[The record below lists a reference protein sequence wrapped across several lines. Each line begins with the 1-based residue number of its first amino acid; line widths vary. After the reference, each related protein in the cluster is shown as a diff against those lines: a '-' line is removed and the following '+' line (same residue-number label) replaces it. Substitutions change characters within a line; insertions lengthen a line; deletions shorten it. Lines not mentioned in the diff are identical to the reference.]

1 MRPSFIVRLVNG
13 PLFDPIVYLRLINEN
28 RAIMFDCGRFS
39 GISNKELLL
48 LDAVFVTHMHM
59 DHFVGFDSLLR
70 VILHREKP
78 LNVFGP
84 EGIIDKL
91 ISKLNSYTW
100 NLTSEYPLTIN
111 ITEVLKGSLK
121 TVSLRASSGFSERE
135 IIEGDR
141 SGNEIY
147 ADPRFTVESV
157 ILDHNIPCMA
167 FAVKEKFHVNIRPDI
182 IEERGFIPGPWIG
195 QLKEMIISGVKGDI
209 EIETK
214 EGKVAHSSALLAED
228 ISVITKGQKIAYL
241 ADVRFSQD
249 NLDSFKT
256 IAAEADVLFIETFY
270 LEEMKDEAY
279 IKGHL
284 TAAQAGEV
292 FNGIKAKRIVPMH
305 VSPRYHNRVDEV
317 FKEAGCVCPGLSE
330 PDGEENP

>member
-13 PLFDPIVYLRLINEN
+13 PLFDPMVYLRLINEN
-28 RAIMFDCGRFS
+28 RSIMFDCGRFS

-48 LDAVFVTHMHM
+48 LDAVFITHMHM
-59 DHFVGFDSLLR
+59 DHFVGFDTLLR

-84 EGIIDKL
+84 EGIIEKL

-111 ITEVLKGSLK
+111 ISEVLEGSLK
-121 TVSLRASSGFSERE
+121 TVSLNASSGFGERG
-135 IIEGDR
+135 IIERGR

-157 ILDHNIPCMA
+157 ILDHNIPCLG
-167 FAVKEKFHVNIRPDI
+167 FAVKEKFHVNIRPDM
-182 IEERGFIPGPWIG
+182 IEKRGFIPGPWIG
-195 QLKEMIISGVKGDI
+195 LLKEMIISGSEGDI

-214 EGKVAHSSALLAED
+214 EGKVTHSSTELSED

-241 ADVRFSQD
+241 ADVRFSQE
-249 NLDSFKT
+249 NLDGFRS

-292 FNGIKAKRIVPMH
+292 FSGIRAGRIVPMH
-305 VSPRYHNRVDEV
+305 VSPRYHNRLDEI
-317 FKEAGCVCPGLSE
+317 FKEAGCVCPGLSGAN
-330 PDGEENP
+330 GEENP

>member
-28 RAIMFDCGRFS
+28 RAIMLDCGRFS

-48 LDAVFVTHMHM
+48 IDAVFVTHMHM
-59 DHFVGFDSLLR
+59 DHFVGFDFLLR
-70 VILHREKP
+70 GILHREKP

-100 NLTSEYPLTIN
+100 NLTKEYLLTIN
-111 ITEVLKGSLK
+111 IYEVLKGSLK
-121 TVSLRASSGFSERE
+121 TVSLSASSGFSERG
-135 IIEGDR
+135 IIERDR

-157 ILDHNIPCMA
+157 ILDHNIPCLA

-182 IEERGFIPGPWIG
+182 IEERGYIPGPWIG
-195 QLKEMIISGVKGDI
+195 QLKEMIISGVKDNI

-214 EGKVAHSSALLAED
+214 DGIAAYSSAELADD

-241 ADVRFSQD
+241 ADVRLSQD
-249 NLDSFKT
+249 NLESFKT
-256 IAAEADVLFIETFY
+256 IAADADTLFIETFY

-292 FNGIKAKRIVPMH
+292 FKGIKARRIVPMH
-305 VSPRYHNRVDEV
+305 VSPRYHDRVDQV
-317 FKEAGCVCPGLSE
+317 FKEAGCTVPGLSGA
-330 PDGEENP
+330 DGEENP

>member
-1 MRPSFIVRLVNG
+1 MRPSFIARLVNG

-48 LDAVFVTHMHM
+48 LDVVFLTHMHM
-59 DHFVGFDSLLR
+59 DHFVGFDALLR
-70 VILHREKP
+70 AILHREKP

-84 EGIIDKL
+84 EGILEKL

-100 NLTSEYPLTIN
+100 NLTKEYPLTIN
-111 ITEVLKGSLK
+111 IFEVLKDSLK
-121 TVSLRASSGFSERE
+121 TVSLTASSGFSERDINE
-135 IIEGDR
+135 RNR

-157 ILDHNIPCMA
+157 ILDHNIPCLA
-167 FAVKEKFHVNIRPDI
+167 FALKEKFHVNIRPDI
-182 IEERGFIPGPWIG
+182 IEERGYIPGPWIG
-195 QLKEMIISGVKGDI
+195 LLKEMIISGIKGDI
-209 EIETK
+209 EIETGQ
-214 EGKVAHSSALLAED
+214 GKVAYSSALLADD

-241 ADVRFSQD
+241 ADVRFSQK
-249 NLDSFKT
+249 NIDSFKT
-256 IAAEADVLFIETFY
+256 IAADADILFIETFY

-284 TAAQAGEV
+284 TAAQSGEV
-292 FNGIKAKRIVPMH
+292 SRGIGAKRIVPMH
-305 VSPRYHNRVDEV
+305 VSPRYHNRLDEV
-317 FKEAGCVCPGLSE
+317 FKEAGCEYSALSGVN
-330 PDGEENP
+330 GEENP

>member
-1 MRPSFIVRLVNG
+1 MRPSFIARLVNG

-28 RAIMFDCGRFS
+28 RAIMFDCGRFY

-59 DHFVGFDSLLR
+59 DHFVGFDALLR

-84 EGIIDKL
+84 EGIIEKL

-100 NLTSEYPLTIN
+100 NLTSEYPLIIN
-111 ITEVLKGSLK
+111 ITEILEDSLK
-121 TVSLRASSGFSERE
+121 EISLSASSGFCERG
-135 IIEGDR
+135 IIEKER
-141 SGNEIY
+141 LGNEIY

-157 ILDHNIPCMA
+157 ILDHNIPCLG
-167 FAVKEKFHVNIRPDI
+167 FALKEKFHVNIRPDM

-195 QLKEMIISGVKGDI
+195 LLKEMIIAGALGDV
-209 EIETK
+209 EIDTRD
-214 EGKVAHSSALLAED
+214 GKITLGSDVLADD

-241 ADVRFSQD
+241 ADVRYSQK
-249 NLDSFKT
+249 NMCSFRS
-256 IAAEADVLFIETFY
+256 IAENADTLFIETFY
-270 LEEMKDEAY
+270 LDEMKDEAY

-292 FNGIKAKRIVPMH
+292 FSGIRARRIVPMH
-305 VSPRYHNRVDEV
+305 VSPRYHNRLDEV
-317 FKEAGCVCPGLSE
+317 FKEAGCVCPGLSSAN
-330 PDGEENP
+330 GEDNP